1 MDEQHIGL
9 HKPHLVGGLAGL
21 VLIAGLVTVLASGR
35 VDGSMVIIAGLAS
48 LVMAGWCGWMIWA
61 RGVGFCPECGMRI
74 TGLFMKD
81 NSARR
86 CKGCGGYVES
96 KGGRLSLAS
105 DEAVADLPTF
115 RAGCPPTIEWPP
127 GCCVC
132 GEPATR
138 TVEVQLKERQDG
150 PLAGD
155 VAVRAATL
163 GTMKLSQESTQ
174 VVPVPHCDEHGNG
187 AELVRAADEDGAG
200 LDLLFRSN
208 AYCQAFR
215 KLNQHNA

>member
-1 MDEQHIGL
+1 MEEHRINLD
-9 HKPHLVGGLAGL
+9 KPRLAGGLVGL
-21 VLIAGLVTVLASGR
+21 VLIAGLVAVLASGR

-61 RGVGFCPECGMRI
+61 RGVAFCPECGMRI

-81 NSARR
+81 NSARQ

-96 KGGRLSLAS
+96 KAGRLIMAS
-105 DEAVADLPTF
+105 DEALAEFPTF

-132 GEPATR
+132 GAPATR
-138 TVEVQLKERQDG
+138 AVDVQLKERQDG

-163 GTMKLSQESTQ
+163 GTMKLSQESTH
-174 VVPVPHCDEHGNG
+174 VVQVPHCQQHQNG
-187 AELVRAADEDGAG
+187 AELVRASDEDGAG

-215 KLNQHNA
+215 KLNQHKA